1 MGIYIIKLYAKFS
14 DSVVKYT
21 LKYNPFNDSI
31 LTTATGIN
39 TGVNAVQWWSGNK
52 FPPRFAAA

>member
-39 TGVNAVQWWSGNK
+39 TGVNAVQ
-52 FPPRFAAA
+52 